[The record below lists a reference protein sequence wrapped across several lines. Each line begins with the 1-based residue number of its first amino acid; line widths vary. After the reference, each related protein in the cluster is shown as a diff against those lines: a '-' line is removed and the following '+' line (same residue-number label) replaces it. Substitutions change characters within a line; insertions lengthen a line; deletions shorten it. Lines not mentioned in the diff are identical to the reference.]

1 MNLRSAGRWARRPP
15 RSQLQERTDVQDP
28 HHHRRQAR
36 EVEEDPCG
44 AFGLDALVSTE
55 GNNTLWHS
63 QHGRLHIGGDRYSIF
78 DRSFRSLCVSLL
90 RNSSILCGC
99 WGRRLGPLA
108 CSGHVAPMLGR
119 LGRQLPLPLWHIGQS
134 P

>member
-1 MNLRSAGRWARRPP
+1 MNLRPAGRWARCLP
-15 RSQLQERTDVQDP
+15 RSQLQERTDVQDQP
-28 HHHRRQAR
+28 HHRRQVH

-55 GNNTLWHS
+55 GNNTLWHN
-63 QHGRLHIGGDRYSIF
+63 QHGRLHIVGDRCSIF
-78 DRSFRSLCVSLL
+78 VRSFRSLCVSLL
-90 RNSSILCGC
+90 RNSGILCGC
-99 WGRRLGPLA
+99 WGRRLGPPA
-108 CSGHVAPMLGR
+108 RSGHVAPILAR